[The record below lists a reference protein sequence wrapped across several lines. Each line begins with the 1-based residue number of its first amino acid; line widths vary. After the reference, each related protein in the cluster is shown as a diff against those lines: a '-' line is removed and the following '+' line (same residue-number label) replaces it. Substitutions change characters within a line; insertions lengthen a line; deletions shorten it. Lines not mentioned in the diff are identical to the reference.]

1 MAKYTGSVR
10 EALNRWRKPHIHSID
25 TEAHSTNGLRGA
37 SVSIRSATGEV
48 TLIVTSVAVESGAG
62 QLDEVYRSFELLTHA
77 PSDAAMLASEVE
89 RLTAQVADLNRR
101 SSGSRRT
108 PPGTTGDGGE

>member
-25 TEAHSTNGLRGA
+25 TEAHSTNGLQGA

-89 RLTAQVADLNRR
+89 RLTAQVADLKIA
-101 SSGSRRT
+101 SGPS